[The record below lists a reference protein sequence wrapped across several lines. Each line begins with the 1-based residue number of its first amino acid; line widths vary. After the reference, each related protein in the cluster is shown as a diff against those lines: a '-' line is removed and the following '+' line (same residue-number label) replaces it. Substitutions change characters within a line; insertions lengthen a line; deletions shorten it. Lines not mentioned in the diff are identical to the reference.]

1 MKFTAGCDE
10 PDLLISF
17 CHHPSIWKICKKET
31 KQTSKSIF
39 SDIICIIL
47 GNSKEALSMEY
58 EKLVSLSPAELTLR
72 NYWQNHP
79 DTASAQPCSF
89 EEISEILEHA
99 FRHTDYNRQNMDSDI
114 VEQVFIPSE
123 LDCSFVRHLR
133 YMPVF
138 WHKHE
143 FFEMLCVLSGNCD
156 NIFQRETLQMKT
168 GDICIHSPGTVH
180 AVRTFSDDAVLLNIL
195 IRKSTFERCFFSLM
209 EEDCIL
215 SQFFRMA
222 FCKTTEMP
230 YLLFRTDND
239 SQIHNLILNALDEY
253 EDRKKYR
260 RSLLNTILSELIIR
274 MFQGYEDSITVP
286 SLNENSGRSADIIKI
301 LRYMQNN
308 YSSVTMSELSSRF
321 GYSERHLQR
330 LIFQTSGMSFRDAIQ
345 EQKLVKAAELLRNT
359 DLTVQA
365 VAEQTGFQALN
376 NFRKLFSR
384 RYHMSPAVYRRTEHI
399 QEAAD

>member
-1 MKFTAGCDE
+1 
-10 PDLLISF
+10 
-17 CHHPSIWKICKKET
+17 
-31 KQTSKSIF
+31 
-39 SDIICIIL
+39 
-47 GNSKEALSMEY
+47 MEI
-58 EKLVSLSPAELTLR
+58 
-72 NYWQNHP
+72 N
-79 DTASAQPCSF
+79 
-89 EEISEILEHA
+89 EH
-99 FRHTDYNRQNMDSDI
+99 
-114 VEQVFIPSE
+114 VFIPPE
-123 LDCSFVRHLR
+123 LDCAFVKHSR

-138 WHKHE
+138 WHTHE
-143 FFEMLCVLSGNCD
+143 FFEMLCVLSGECD
-156 NIFQRETLQMKT
+156 NIFEQDRFQMKA
-168 GDICIHSPGTVH
+168 GDICIHAPGTVH
-180 AVRTFSDDAVLLNIL
+180 CVRAFSEDVILLNIL
-195 IRKSTFERCFFSLM
+195 IRKSTFERAFFSLM
-209 EEDCIL
+209 EEECIL
-215 SQFFRMA
+215 SRFFRTA
-222 FCKTTEMP
+222 FYKTVEMP